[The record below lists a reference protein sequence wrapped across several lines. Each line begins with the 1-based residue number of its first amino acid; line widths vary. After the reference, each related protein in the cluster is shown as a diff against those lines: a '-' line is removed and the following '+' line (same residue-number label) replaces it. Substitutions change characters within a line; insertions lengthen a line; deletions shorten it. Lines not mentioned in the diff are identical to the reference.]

1 MLLYPVYA
9 LLFADAGLSTAEI
22 GSLFAI
28 WSVTGFVLEI
38 PSGVWADAVSRR
50 LLLALA
56 PLLSGAGFALWV
68 LAPSYEAFAAG
79 FVLWGAQGA
88 LQSGALEALVY
99 EELQHAGAEARYPRL
114 MGRATALGTI
124 ASGVA
129 TGLAAPVFAHGG
141 FAAAGA
147 ASVAACLA
155 AAAVG
160 ASLPEHRGGS
170 PADGREGSGSDG
182 GGEGGP
188 GAFAAVVAAGVR
200 ELRGSGTLR
209 RAVLLVP
216 AVVVVWGSLDEFL
229 PLLAVEAGA
238 AAQDVPLLALL
249 VYAGMAAGGLLA
261 DRVSRLTGRGLGLTL
276 AGAAALLAAGAL
288 TRTPAGFAAIA
299 LSFAAFQAVTVVA
312 DARLQAA
319 IEGRARSTVTSVAGL
334 LTEVATIATFA
345 LYGAGSVVASH
356 AVLFAACAAAYL
368 AVAPFAARVV
378 DAVR

>member
-22 GSLFAI
+22 SSLFAL
-28 WSVTGFVLEI
+28 WSITGFVLEV

-50 LLLALA
+50 FLLALA

-99 EELQHAGAEARYPRL
+99 EELQRAGAEARYPRM
-114 MGRATALGTI
+114 MGRAAALGTI

-129 TGLAAPVFAHGG
+129 TGLAAPAFAHGG
-141 FAAAGA
+141 FAAVGG
-147 ASVAACLA
+147 ASVVACLA

-160 ASLPEHRGGS
+160 ATLPEHRARPLHPPG
-170 PADGREGSGSDG
+170 EDG
-182 GGEGGP
+182 GAHAAEAGR
-188 GAFAAVVAAGVR
+188 GAFAAVAAAGVR
-200 ELRGSGTLR
+200 ELRGSPALR
-209 RAVLLVP
+209 GAVLLVP

-238 AAQDVPLLALL
+238 AARDVPLLALL
-249 VYAGMAAGGLLA
+249 VYAGMAAGGVLA
-261 DRVSRLTGRGLGLTL
+261 DRAGRLGGRGIGLTL
-276 AGAAALLAAGAL
+276 AAAAALLAAGAL
-288 TRTPAGFAAIA
+288 SGVPAGFAAIA
-299 LSFAAFQAVTVVA
+299 LAFAGFQAVTVVA

-319 IEGRARSTVTSVAGL
+319 IEGRARSTVTSLAGL
-334 LTEVATIATFA
+334 LTEVATIATFV
-345 LYGAGSVVASH
+345 LYGAGSAVASH
-356 AVLFAACAAAYL
+356 AVLFAACAVAYGV
-368 AVAPFAARVV
+368 VAPFAARVV
-378 DAVR
+378 DRVR